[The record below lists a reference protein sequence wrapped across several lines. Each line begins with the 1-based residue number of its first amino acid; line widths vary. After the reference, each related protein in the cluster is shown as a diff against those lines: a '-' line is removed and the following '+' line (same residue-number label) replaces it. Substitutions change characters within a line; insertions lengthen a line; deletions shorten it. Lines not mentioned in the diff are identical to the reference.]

1 MVCLSCAQRGPGEK
15 DDMQRTAGHNHQG
28 SLFASIYFGMDGE
41 FLGGGVFKFEN
52 KCGDNHRGNRSH
64 ESLRTVTTLER
75 ELKS

>member
-41 FLGGGVFKFEN
+41 FLGGGSLN
-52 KCGDNHRGNRSH
+52 
-64 ESLRTVTTLER
+64 LRTSVETTIGGIDHMNPYAL
-75 ELKS
+75 